1 VAVHKEQVPVPALQE
16 YLRRRGAVFHPD
28 RSTERAHI
36 YEAAAMKKW
45 LKIYRI
51 APTVVVVEYHNTCP
65 CSSM

>member
-1 VAVHKEQVPVPALQE
+1 MAVHKEQVPVPALQE

-36 YEAAAMKKW
+36 YEVPAMRKW
-45 LKIYRI
+45 IKAYRV
-51 APTVVVVEYHNTCP
+51 APAVVMIEYHSTCP